1 MYVRTSRL
9 NWLLGLVLLFEPV
22 ATIAQPAQPTPTAD
36 APPVCPPG
44 GCDGDAPI
52 VIAPGAAEGRLIGG
66 KTAGPTP
73 WQVSVSYGGTLV
85 RRGTAVPEWT
95 LRHSCGGALIAPDWV
110 LTAGH
115 CIVVEKTAFMA
126 PGNLEVRFGALRLDS
141 ADLQRVGV
149 KRIIRHPDYQREPT
163 QNDVA
168 LLQLARS
175 VTLQPGRVEV
185 IALPDQPTAV
195 GQPVQLSGW
204 GKTESPV
211 AGGMPVEL
219 RFIRLKVLNNSAC
232 VNAGFTK
239 VSDTDLCA
247 GAADVSQCSGDS
259 GGPLVWKGRD
269 EDGRDRWALVGS
281 VSRSLTDCPAGKP
294 GVYARIASFTD
305 WIRTTIKP
313 AVRRA
318 PAR

>member
-1 MYVRTSRL
+1 MHLQPAPLSWWIGL
-9 NWLLGLVLLFEPV
+9 ALLIAPV
-22 ATIAQPAQPTPTAD
+22 VVVAQPLPDAD

-52 VIAPGAAEGRLIGG
+52 VIAPDAAEGRLIGG

-85 RRGTAVPEWT
+85 KRGTALPEWT

-115 CIVVEKTAFMA
+115 CIVVEKTTFMT

-141 ADLQRVGV
+141 RDLKHVGV
-149 KRIIRHPDYQREPT
+149 KRIVRHPDYQREPT

-168 LLQLARS
+168 LLQLDRP
-175 VTLQPGRVEV
+175 VTLQPGLVEV
-185 IALPDQPTAV
+185 IALPDRQTAV

-219 RFIRLKVLNNSAC
+219 RFIRLRVLNNSAC
-232 VNAGFTK
+232 VSAGFTK

-247 GAADVSQCSGDS
+247 GAPDVSQCSGDS
-259 GGPLVWKGRD
+259 GGPLVWRGTD
-269 EDGRDRWALVGS
+269 AEGRDRWVLVGS
-281 VSRSLTDCPAGKP
+281 VSRSLTNCPAGKP

-305 WIRTTIKP
+305 WIRSAMKAAAT
-313 AVRRA
+313 RGS
-318 PAR
+318 AR